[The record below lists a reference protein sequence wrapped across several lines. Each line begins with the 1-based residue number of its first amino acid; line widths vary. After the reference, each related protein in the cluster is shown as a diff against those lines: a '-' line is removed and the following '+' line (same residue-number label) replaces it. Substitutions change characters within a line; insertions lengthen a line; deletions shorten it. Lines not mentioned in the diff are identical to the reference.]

1 MPPVPRGRS
10 SVAGPVRPFCVV
22 CAWLR
27 LWCPGLVAGW
37 VRTVTLM
44 TKRDFV
50 AAYRVARAGARR
62 TRTARLR
69 RQERRVRETVAALP
83 LDEWRLARLAAVRH
97 ELRERG
103 VELPPIRRGLP

>member
-1 MPPVPRGRS
+1 
-10 SVAGPVRPFCVV
+10 
-22 CAWLR
+22 
-27 LWCPGLVAGW
+27 
-37 VRTVTLM
+37 M

-69 RQERRVRETVAALP
+69 HQERRVRETVAVLP
-83 LDEWRLARLAAVRH
+83 LDDCRLARLAAVRH

-103 VELPPIRRGLP
+103 EELPPIRRDLP

>member
-1 MPPVPRGRS
+1 
-10 SVAGPVRPFCVV
+10 
-22 CAWLR
+22 
-27 LWCPGLVAGW
+27 
-37 VRTVTLM
+37 M

-50 AAYRVARAGARR
+50 AAYCVARAGAQK

-69 RQERRVRETVAALP
+69 RQERRVREMVAALP

-103 VELPPIRRGLP
+103 EELPPIRRGLP